1 MATMNISLPE
11 SMKEFLEEESAK
23 NGFRTVSE
31 YVRSIIREVQERQA
45 EREKVDAQ
53 LLEALDSGAAAPS
66 DQADW
71 QNIRNEVHRRHA
83 DQRAVP

>member
-1 MATMNISLPE
+1 MTTMNISLPE

-53 LLEALDSGAAAPS
+53 LLEALDSGTAAPL

-71 QNIRNEVHRRHA
+71 ENIRNEVHRRQA
-83 DQRAVP
+83 ERTEVS